1 MNIQQ
6 LKDMAKDVEF
16 LSTLDDV
23 RRQWLAGKT
32 GCGCNNVKIANFIL
46 TVCKVEFDAYCQ
58 LKGIQ

>member
-6 LKDMAKDVEF
+6 VKDIAKNAEF
-16 LSTLDDV
+16 LATLDDT
-23 RRQWLAGKT
+23 RRVWLSGKT
-32 GCGCNNVKIANFIL
+32 GCGCNNVKIANFLL